1 MMNLT
6 QLVLASHNAG
16 KLKELQAML
25 GESVHLRSIGEFSQV
40 EPEETG
46 LSFVE
51 NAILKARNAARIS
64 GLPALADD
72 SGLAVDFLGG
82 APGIYS
88 ARYADGKGDA
98 ANNAKLL
105 EALSGVPDT
114 DSLEG
119 AYLALQA
126 GLGPLVAT
134 LFAVG
139 LLASG
144 LASTSVGAYAG
155 AEIMQGL
162 LHVRVPLIARRLVT
176 LIPALA
182 ILAVGFDPTLAL
194 ILSQVVLS
202 FGIPFAL
209 IPLVALTAQQR
220 TLGSFRNRAVTTVA
234 GVAASVFIIV
244 LNALLLYLIFTG
256 A

>member
-1 MMNLT
+1 MTFT

-25 GESVHLRSIGEFSQV
+25 GDSVHLRSIGEFSRV

-88 ARYADGKGDA
+88 ARYADGQGDA

-105 EALSGVPDT
+105 EALKDVPA
-114 DSLEG
+114 EQRG
-119 AYLALQA
+119 AQFVCVLALVRHA
-126 GLGPLVAT
+126 DDPLPIICEGLWHGHILSA
-134 LFAVG
+134 
-139 LLASG
+139 ASG
-144 LASTSVGAYAG
+144 EHGFGYDPLFWVPERDCSS
-155 AEIMQGL
+155 AELSPVEKNQLSHRARAMVL
-162 LHVRVPLIARRLVT
+162 LRQRLS
-176 LIPALA
+176 L
-182 ILAVGFDPTLAL
+182 
-194 ILSQVVLS
+194 Q
-202 FGIPFAL
+202 
-209 IPLVALTAQQR
+209 
-220 TLGSFRNRAVTTVA
+220 
-234 GVAASVFIIV
+234 
-244 LNALLLYLIFTG
+244 
-256 A
+256 